1 MKKLLQEYL
10 KKIKDNRRFILRY
23 AGLSI
28 VAVFLM
34 FSAPSYTNSGTSESL
49 EKKARE
55 QADSFL
61 ARISEN
67 PLKEIDSVS
76 FSYEVHMVS
85 SLNVRMKMSATLK
98 MEKKEK
104 GYISTFKLTE
114 PEGKDIWS
122 WLLLNL
128 FGKHTKEYKELV
140 QSIEIILTESFH
152 IGEHRFMTDN
162 LEELLPVRKD
172 YPNQTAIKV
181 CFNYDEAL
189 VKFWEDKKQ
198 ESFSKSMEYTDQV
211 GPLTGFFNYLFFDKR
226 CTRMRIMNVLKQ
238 VEDSTASEAVSGKK
252 MVHYLFESEVAYLGF
267 NNTDQHTEYLMSA
280 YLEKGNLLDIIY
292 GENIYYQLVLDA
304 ESNIKVPYAARIEGI
319 ISKPK
324 KKNKL
329 KMLRERH
336 PDREIS
342 EKEIFAEA
350 DDILA
355 ARNVRVY
362 LNKFNVTII
371 PRAAMSHE

>member
-1 MKKLLQEYL
+1 MKMN
-10 KKIKDNRRFILRY
+10 NRRFILRY

-28 VAVFLM
+28 AAVFLM

-49 EKKARE
+49 EKKARK

-67 PLKEIDSVS
+67 PLKEIESVS

-85 SLNVRMKMSATLK
+85 SLNVRMKMSAALK
-98 MEKKEK
+98 MGKKEK

-140 QSIEIILTESFH
+140 QSIETLLTERFH
-152 IGEHRFMTDN
+152 IGERRFMTDN
-162 LEELLPVRKD
+162 LEEFLPVRKY

-189 VKFWEDKKQ
+189 IKLWEDKKRA
-198 ESFSKSMEYTDQV
+198 SFSKSMKYTDQV

-267 NNTDQHTEYLMSA
+267 NNTDQHTEYLMNA
-280 YLEKGNLLDIIY
+280 YLEKGNFLDIIY
-292 GENIYYQLVLDA
+292 GENIYYQLAHDA

-319 ISKPK
+319 ISRPK
-324 KKNKL
+324 KRNKL

-342 EKEIFAEA
+342 EKEIFAEV
-350 DDILA
+350 DDVLA
-355 ARNVRVY
+355 AWNVRVY
-362 LNKFNVTII
+362 LKNFIVII
-371 PRAAMSHE
+371 TPRAAMSHE

>member
-1 MKKLLQEYL
+1 MKMN
-10 KKIKDNRRFILRY
+10 NRRFFLRY

-28 VAVFLM
+28 AAVFLM
-34 FSAPSYTNSGTSESL
+34 FSAPSFTNSGTSESL
-49 EKKARE
+49 ENKARK

-67 PLKEIDSVS
+67 PLKEIESVS

-140 QSIEIILTESFH
+140 QSIEILLTERFH
-152 IGEHRFMTDN
+152 IGERRFMTDN
-162 LEELLPVRKD
+162 LEEFFPVRKY

-198 ESFSKSMEYTDQV
+198 ESFSKSMKYTDQV

-319 ISKPK
+319 ISRPK
-324 KKNKL
+324 KRDKL

>member
-1 MKKLLQEYL
+1 MKMN
-10 KKIKDNRRFILRY
+10 NRRFFLRY
-23 AGLSI
+23 VGLSI
-28 VAVFLM
+28 AAVFLM
-34 FSAPSYTNSGTSESL
+34 FSAPSFTNSGTSESL
-49 EKKARE
+49 EKKARK

-67 PLKEIDSVS
+67 PLKEIESVS
-76 FSYEVHMVS
+76 FSYEAHMVS
-85 SLNVRMKMSATLK
+85 SLNVRIKMSATLK

-140 QSIEIILTESFH
+140 QSIETLLTERFY
-152 IGEHRFMTDN
+152 IGERRFITDN
-162 LEELLPVRKD
+162 LEEFLPVRKY
-172 YPNQTAIKV
+172 YPSQTAIKV

-198 ESFSKSMEYTDQV
+198 ESFSKSMRYTDQL

-292 GENIYYQLVLDA
+292 GENVYYQLVLDA

-319 ISKPK
+319 ISRSK
-324 KKNKL
+324 KRNKL

-350 DDILA
+350 DDILI

-362 LNKFNVTII
+362 LKKINVTII